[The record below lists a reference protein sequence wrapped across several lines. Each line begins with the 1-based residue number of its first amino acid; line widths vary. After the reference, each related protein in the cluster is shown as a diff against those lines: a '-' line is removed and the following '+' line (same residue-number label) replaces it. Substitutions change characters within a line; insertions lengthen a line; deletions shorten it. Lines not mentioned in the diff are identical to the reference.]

1 MSALALAMVARSA
14 SRIFWALA
22 YSPSSCLT
30 TALATF
36 FWASTASVSFLRSAV
51 REAVSSPRRVSDE
64 VTLADGRWRRF
75 ITLVVSLRGF
85 IWMSA
90 STAALVASRAEGG
103 MSPMLPVPLTAMSFL
118 NWALMLEIWPSSL
131 VRVSSLVEYSSSRV
145 LRSVWVFCHFLSS
158 AFMAAVAFSNS
169 ALAAASWPSIIF
181 WLVLAWAMLLR
192 SSCFSISISL
202 MTSLSGARSS
212 VDVYWKNSS
221 RTLRPE
227 ATPQRARRKRA
238 VFMLDRK
245 IVTR

>member
-1 MSALALAMVARSA
+1 M
-14 SRIFWALA
+14 
-22 YSPSSCLT
+22 
-30 TALATF
+30 
-36 FWASTASVSFLRSAV
+36 
-51 REAVSSPRRVSDE
+51 
-64 VTLADGRWRRF
+64 
-75 ITLVVSLRGF
+75 VVSLRGF

-103 MSPMLPVPLTAMSFL
+103 MSPMLPVPLTAMSFV

-145 LRSVWVFCHFLSS
+145 LRSVWVFCHFLRS
-158 AFMAAVAFSNS
+158 AFMRAVAFSNS
-169 ALAAASWPSIIF
+169 ALALASWPSIIF

-212 VDVYWKNSS
+212 ADVYWKNSS